1 MDIGTE
7 EISKVDILMSQLQ
20 KEGKSEFHGVV
31 KGITCR
37 LPIHQYSSIEA
48 FSLHSGMSKNKVVV
62 ELLDVALDIAV
73 RGLDRANRKAFNQ
86 HQSDVLA
93 QLAEEGYGETTR
105 DL

>member
-1 MDIGTE
+1 MTIE
-7 EISKVDILMSQLQ
+7 EISKAEFLIAQLQ
-20 KEGKSEFHGVV
+20 KEGKSEFHGLV

-37 LPIHQYSSIEA
+37 LPIPQYSAIEA
-48 FSLHSGMSKNKVVV
+48 LSRHSGMSKNKVIV
-62 ELLDVALDIAV
+62 ELLDVALDTAI

-93 QLAEEGYGETTR
+93 QLSNEGYGETAR